1 MGKILT
7 IATTDPI
14 ADMLSRIRNAIGASH
29 REVRVPYSKLK
40 EQLAGILRATKFLEN
55 FKIDKDTR
63 ELILELYKEG
73 KNPRI
78 TQLVRISKPSRRV
91 YVGCGEIP
99 SVRGGRGIVIISTSA
114 GILTGQEAKK
124 RKLGGELI
132 CKVY

>member
-1 MGKILT
+1 MSKTLT

-14 ADMLSRIRNAIGASH
+14 ADMLSRIRNAILASH

-40 EQLAGILRATKFLEN
+40 EQLAGILRANKFLEN
-55 FKIDKDTR
+55 FKIDKETR
-63 ELILELYKEG
+63 ELILELHAEG
-73 KNPRI
+73 KNSNI
-78 TQLVRISKPSRRV
+78 TELIRMSKPSRRV
-91 YVGCGEIP
+91 YVGYSKIP

-124 RKLGGELI
+124 RKLGGELL